1 MIVKYSL
8 NLIKKEKLTMLYELS
23 HLLNINLF
31 GYISVRAGFAFFIA
45 FVMTLFIL
53 PKYLAWAISKKANQP
68 ISKYVPAHEGKRDTP
83 TMGGAIFLLSTLT
96 AALFTVDLSN
106 PYILGGLVSLTGFG
120 LVGFKDDIGKILSGD
135 NLQGLTP
142 RGKMGLQIV
151 VALLAVGVL
160 LLAGFPTE
168 FYIPFLKTPL
178 FDMGYFAVPFWVV
191 VFLATTNAVNLTDGL
206 DGLATV
212 PSIIALITLG
222 LIIYVTGHAIFSQ
235 YLLVPNIN
243 GVGEV
248 LILAVA
254 LSGGLLGFLW
264 YNCYPAEIFMGDTGS
279 LAIGGFLAYLA
290 ILGKSEVL
298 LLLIGIIF
306 VIETVSVILQVGS
319 YKLRG
324 ERIFLMAP
332 IHHHFELKKWA
343 ENKIIVR
350 FWMISFIAN
359 ILALISFK
367 FR

>member
-1 MIVKYSL
+1 MI
-8 NLIKKEKLTMLYELS
+8 YELS
-23 HLLNINLF
+23 QLLDINLF

-45 FVMTLFIL
+45 FTLTLFIM
-53 PKYLAWAISKKANQP
+53 PKYLAWAISKNANQP

-83 TMGGAIFLLSTLT
+83 TMGGAIFLGATLI
-96 AALFTVDLSN
+96 AGLLTVDLSN
-106 PYILGGLVSLTGFG
+106 LFIWGGLITLTGFG
-120 LVGFKDDIGKILSGD
+120 LIGFKDDLGKILAGD
-135 NLQGLTP
+135 NLEGLTP
-142 RGKMGLQIV
+142 KGKMGLQV
-151 VALLAVGVL
+151 LAAALASGL
-160 LLAGFPTE
+160 LLYAGFPTE
-168 FYIPFLKTPL
+168 FYVPFLKTPL
-178 FDMGYFAVPFWVV
+178 FDLGYFAIPFWIL

-212 PSIIALITLG
+212 PSIIALVSLG
-222 LIIYVTGHAIFSQ
+222 LIVYVTGHAIFSQ
-235 YLLVPNIN
+235 YLLVPNIK

-248 LILAVA
+248 LILASA
-254 LSGGLLGFLW
+254 LAGGLLGFLW

-298 LLLIGIIF
+298 LVLIGIIF
-306 VIETVSVILQVGS
+306 VIETVSVIVQVGS

-324 ERIFLMAP
+324 KRVFLMAP

-359 ILALISFK
+359 VLALISFK

>member
-1 MIVKYSL
+1 
-8 NLIKKEKLTMLYELS
+8 MLYELS
-23 HLLNINLF
+23 QLLDINLF
-31 GYISVRAGFAFFIA
+31 TYISVRAGFAFLIA
-45 FVMTLFIL
+45 FMFTLLIV

-68 ISKYVPAHEGKRDTP
+68 ISKYVPAHEDKRHTP
-83 TMGGAIFLLSTLT
+83 TMGGAIFLLSTIM
-96 AALFTVDLSN
+96 AALLSTN
-106 PYILGGLVSLTGFG
+106 LGNIYIWGGIITLVGFG
-120 LVGFKDDIGKILSGD
+120 LIGLKDDIGKVMSGD
-135 NLQGLTP
+135 NLEGLTP
-142 RGKMGLQIV
+142 KGKMGLQIIISIIV
-151 VALLAVGVL
+151 SL
-160 LLAGFPTE
+160 LLIFNAFPTE
-168 FYIPFLKTPL
+168 FYLPFFKNSLIDL
-178 FDMGYFAVPFWVV
+178 GYFSIIFWIL

-212 PSIIALITLG
+212 PSVIALASLG
-222 LIIYVTGHAIFSQ
+222 IIVYVTGHAIFSE
-235 YLLVPNIN
+235 YLLVPNIK

-248 LILAVA
+248 MILAAA

-319 YKLRG
+319 FKLR
-324 ERIFLMAP
+324 EKRVFRMAP
-332 IHHHFELKKWA
+332 IHHHFELKGWA

-350 FWMISFIAN
+350 FWMIAFIAN